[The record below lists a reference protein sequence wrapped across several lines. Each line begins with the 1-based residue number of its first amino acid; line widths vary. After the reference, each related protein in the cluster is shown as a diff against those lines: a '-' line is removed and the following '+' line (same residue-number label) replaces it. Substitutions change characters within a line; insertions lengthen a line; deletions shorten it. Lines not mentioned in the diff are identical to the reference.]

1 MKKIIIFVLMV
12 IITFSLQAQTVRD
25 FNGYNWLR
33 LTTMEK
39 EAFCLGYMLGADN
52 YRLLVDEVPNYDSEE
67 LREFSYNIYDWLT
80 FPGNTS
86 DMVKLVDRFYNDY
99 QDSLDFPVQ
108 EVILWLYDKDWW
120 SEEE

>member
-1 MKKIIIFVLMV
+1 MKKIIIFVLMGV
-12 IITFSLQAQTVRD
+12 IAFGLQAQTVRD
-25 FNGYNWLR
+25 FNGYDWLS

-39 EAFCLGYMLGADN
+39 EAFCLGYLLGADN
-52 YRLLVDEVPNYDSEE
+52 YRLLVDEVPSYDSEE
-67 LREFSYNIYDWLT
+67 LKKFSYDVYNWLS
-80 FPGNTS
+80 FPGTTT

-99 QDSLDFPVQ
+99 RDGLEFPVQ